1 MLDGACCS
9 ARADLHATHTYFR
22 LPCSHPLQTLQFV
35 FRLPSGQELQSAQ
48 LFFTLPCGHG
58 LQSAHLVFRL
68 PCGQELQSAQLSF
81 TLPCGQGLQFA
92 QLSFRLPCGQGLQS
106 TQCHLNLSC
115 GHRFRFVPIPHAR
128 HLPRATVCASARER
142 MALVVAFSTRQTS
155 TSRFFHS
162 GRQKTSRFAGPRAS
176 VILRCRPH
184 EREGAQSSRTCGGA
198 ASTRHARAP
207 SGHFAR
213 LRRSARG
220 PPSAASDPETTRASS
235 SIARGES
242 DRTRRVVSS
251 SCPSSGSGAR

>member
-1 MLDGACCS
+1 
-9 ARADLHATHTYFR
+9 
-22 LPCSHPLQTLQFV
+22 
-35 FRLPSGQELQSAQ
+35 
-48 LFFTLPCGHG
+48 
-58 LQSAHLVFRL
+58 
-68 PCGQELQSAQLSF
+68 
-81 TLPCGQGLQFA
+81 LPCGQGLQFA

-142 MALVVAFSTRQTS
+142 MALVVAFSTLQTS

-162 GRQKTSRFAGPRAS
+162 GRQISSRFAGPRAS

-184 EREGAQSSRTCGGA
+184 EREPTGAQSSRTCGGA

-213 LRRSARG
+213 LRRSARE